1 MGVYLAKPIKEKK
14 IERGETKKLKWAAVS
29 M

>member
-1 MGVYLAKPIKEKK
+1 VLFRSKEKK
-14 IERGETKKLKWAAVS
+14 IEKGETKKLKWAAVS